1 LVDERSRGG
10 PYEDVGDL
18 ASRSGASA
26 DALERLAWAGACDG
40 LEAGGRRAAL
50 WRLGITAGALPSAP
64 RAGKRSDQL
73 ALPLAVPP
81 APRLRE
87 LGEWDRL
94 VADYSSTGLT
104 LGEHPLGLLR
114 PGLDEAIA
122 TSADLE
128 RLPDRSDV
136 EVAGLVVARQR
147 PATAKGI
154 LFMLLEDEHGTINL
168 IIPPQVYARHRMI
181 ARSGP
186 LLLAQGRLERR
197 GANINVV
204 VAALERLHRPDL
216 PAGQVRAIEPST
228 SRETGRDVSAEAGDL
243 EAALPAVHSFGRRG

>member
-1 LVDERSRGG
+1 LT
-10 PYEDVGDL
+10 P
-18 ASRSGASA
+18 
-26 DALERLAWAGACDG
+26 
-40 LEAGGRRAAL
+40 
-50 WRLGITAGALPSAP
+50 
-64 RAGKRSDQL
+64 
-73 ALPLAVPP
+73 LPLAVPA

-87 LGEWDRL
+87 LGEWERL
-94 VADYSSTGLT
+94 VADYSSTGMT

-114 PGLDEAIA
+114 PGLDEGLA

-128 RLPDRSDV
+128 RIPDRSRV
-136 EVAGLVVARQR
+136 RVAGLVVARQR

-168 IIPPQVYARHRMI
+168 IIPPNVYAEHRMI

-186 LLLAQGRLERR
+186 LLLATGRLECR

-204 VAALERLHRPDL
+204 VDRLERLHRPDL
-216 PAGQVRAIEPST
+216 PPAEVRQIEPSAR
-228 SRETGRDVSAEAGDL
+228 RETGRDAVEL